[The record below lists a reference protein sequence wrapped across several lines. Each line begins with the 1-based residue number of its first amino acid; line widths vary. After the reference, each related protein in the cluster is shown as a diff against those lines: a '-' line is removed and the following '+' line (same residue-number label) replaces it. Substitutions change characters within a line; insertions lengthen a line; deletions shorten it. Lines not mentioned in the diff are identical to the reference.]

1 MTLSAIPRAAP
12 RGPMAKRKTPRPPM
26 FPPAVV
32 AERHR
37 DLSRTLRERA
47 WRYEAIKARDAALAA
62 LRRYEQAAKRYQKLV
77 ADAYPSEIDRKRHL
91 MGMSMRPAA
100 TSSAEVESAAWQVRE
115 RVNFILPA
123 GPFDGLTS
131 MEYAMTELRQYY
143 TLDEVM
149 QALSAGRHLVGEA
162 SDENLRDARRRGK
175 NKLAHLRLNQA
186 KQGWPMMRG
195 KVRE

>member
-1 MTLSAIPRAAP
+1 
-12 RGPMAKRKTPRPPM
+12 MAKRKTPRPPM

-62 LRRYEQAAKRYQKLV
+62 LRRYERAAQRYQELI
-77 ADAYPSEIDRKRHL
+77 AHAYPSEIDRKRHL

-100 TSSAEVESAAWQVRE
+100 TSGAEVESAAWQVRE

-123 GPFDGLTS
+123 GPFDRLST
-131 MEYAMTELRQYY
+131 MEYATTELRQYY

-149 QALSAGRHLVGEA
+149 RALSAGRYLVEEA
-162 SDENLRDARRRGK
+162 SDENLRNARARGK
-175 NKLAHLRLNQA
+175 KKLAHLQLNQA